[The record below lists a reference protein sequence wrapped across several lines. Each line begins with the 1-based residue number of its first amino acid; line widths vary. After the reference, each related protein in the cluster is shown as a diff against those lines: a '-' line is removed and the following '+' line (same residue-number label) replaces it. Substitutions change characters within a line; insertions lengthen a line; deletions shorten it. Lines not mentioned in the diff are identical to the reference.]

1 MTCIFVG
8 NLTKNIS
15 EKDLQNLFSTIGP
28 CHIDQKGPYA
38 FVDYE
43 TSSAAREAIKKFH
56 RTTLNGLN
64 GYNRCR
70 VEISKRV
77 KNQNS
82 QNSSN
87 SDKKDLEIDERHKN
101 YERYEKKEERKESPI
116 RSNNV
121 CFICK
126 LPGHFAKEC
135 VLTRDSC
142 YECGEKGH
150 MAKECQ
156 AGIRDAKVLTYNR
169 VKAIFSQQSSF
180 RFLSSKQR
188 VLNVINYFKNNVEN

>member
-1 MTCIFVG
+1 M
-8 NLTKNIS
+8 
-15 EKDLQNLFSTIGP
+15 
-28 CHIDQKGPYA
+28 
-38 FVDYE
+38 
-43 TSSAAREAIKKFH
+43 
-56 RTTLNGLN
+56 N
-64 GYNRCR
+64 GYNKCR

-77 KNQNS
+77 KNN
-82 QNSSN
+82 N
-87 SDKKDLEIDERHKN
+87 DKIKDIEIDEKYRN
-101 YERYEKKEERKESPI
+101 YESRYDKKEERKESPN
-116 RSNNV
+116 RNNNV

-156 AGIRDAKVLTYNR
+156 AGIRDAKNLSFNR

-188 VLNVINYFKNNVEN
+188 ILNVVNYFKSHAQ

>member
-1 MTCIFVG
+1 MTCVFVG

-15 EKDLQNLFSTIGP
+15 EKDLQNLFSSIAP
-28 CHIDQKGPYA
+28 CRVDQKGPYA
-38 FVDYE
+38 FIDYD
-43 TSSAAREAIKKFH
+43 SVSDAREAIKKFH
-56 RTTLNGLN
+56 KTTLNGLN
-64 GYNRCR
+64 GYNKCR

-77 KNQNS
+77 KNN
-82 QNSSN
+82 N
-87 SDKKDLEIDERHKN
+87 DKIKDIEIDEKYRN
-101 YERYEKKEERKESPI
+101 YESRYDKKEERKESPI

-188 VLNVINYFKNNVEN
+188 ILNVINYFKNNVEN